1 MSIQDLISK
10 FKKELSHKVVV
21 NEDIERLPT
30 GLDIIDIATGGGLP
44 AGGFAL
50 FTGSSGVGKTLLAL
64 NMISSMMK
72 KYPESICV
80 VIDAET
86 SLTVDRL
93 RQLGID
99 DSRVLLI
106 RRVTLEDVFENIV
119 PKFLEFKAE
128 RKETAEVPSIIL
140 WDSIAS
146 TPTEKETSVVRIEEA
161 LGLKARIMSSKLPIL
176 CQKLEKS
183 KTCMIAINQLREQIV
198 INPYDRKEDIVKGL
212 DGTMPGGAAQYYQAS
227 ILMRVKNAGQFNTTG
242 VEVHK
247 SSLAQTKDMTF
258 NNLESGFIGYK
269 MELHFI
275 KNKFAVKRPIPIIV
289 DPSTGINSFYT
300 AVNFLIDFKY
310 LVTAGGWYQIKDYAK
325 KFRMKEIEK
334 LYKEDEEFRNKFNT
348 YYTEILENIKKQLRT
363 NVQEEILQNIEVDP
377 NTVNEELASNAEVN
391 LHSSYQIT
399 DEVQENIEQASNS
412 EITINNNSNNEA

>member
-1 MSIQDLISK
+1 MSIQELITK

-30 GLDIIDIATGGGLP
+30 GVDIIDVSTGGGLP
-44 AGGFAL
+44 AGGFVL

-64 NMISSMMK
+64 NLISSMMK
-72 KYPESICV
+72 KYPESLCV
-80 VIDAET
+80 IIDAET

-93 RQLGID
+93 KQLGID

-119 PKFLEFKAE
+119 PKFIEFKSE
-128 RKETAEVPSIIL
+128 RKETADVPSIIL

-198 INPYDRKEDIVKGL
+198 INPYDRKEEIVKGL
-212 DGTMPGGAAQYYQAS
+212 DGVMPAGAAQYYQAS
-227 ILMRVKNAGQFNTTG
+227 ILMRVKNAGNFNTTG

-247 SSLAQTKDMTF
+247 SSLAQTKDM
-258 NNLESGFIGYK
+258 NLANSENGFIGYK

-275 KNKFAVKRPIPIIV
+275 KNKFAVKRPVPIIV
-289 DPSTGINSFYT
+289 DPATGINTFYT
-300 AVNFLIDFKY
+300 AVNYLIDFKY
-310 LVTAGGWYQIKDYAK
+310 LITAGGWYQIKDYAK

-334 LYKEDEEFRNKFNT
+334 LYKEDEEFKTKFNM
-348 YYTEILENIKKQLRT
+348 YYKEVLENIKKQLRVT
-363 NVQEEILQNIEVDP
+363 TQDDIVLDVSVDP
-377 NTVNEELASNAEVN
+377 NVVDEQLASNAQMN
-391 LHSSYQIT
+391 LINSSDN
-399 DEVQENIEQASNS
+399 DELNEETTYIQENTE
-412 EITINNNSNNEA
+412 EVL